1 MDLFHSVGAS
11 MRRDPMTTTPWT
23 FRAGRVLGPAM
34 LVLGASLAGCVIA
47 PYPRYGGHDGHD
59 DSGVVVVE
67 PPPVRIERP
76 GPPPAVG
83 YLWIDGFWNW
93 SGGRHVWIPGRWE
106 ARRPGHYWE
115 PHRWERGHR
124 GWARR
129 GGEWRRH

>member
-1 MDLFHSVGAS
+1 MFDHFSAPV
-11 MRRDPMTTTPWT
+11 RCDPMTTTTVT
-23 FRAGRVLGPAM
+23 FRVRRVLGLAM
-34 LVLGASLAGCVIA
+34 LALGASLAGCVIA
-47 PYPRYGGHDGHD
+47 PYPRHADHD
-59 DSGVVVVE
+59 DGGVVVVE

-106 ARRPGHYWE
+106 ARRPGYHWE